1 MGNKIVKPGQP
12 CPVHGGG
19 DSVAIYEDASAHCFN
34 GDCNKHWPP
43 GSYNFDED
51 RFYNKE
57 ELDKKK
63 RKKWDEEDDGLDDDD
78 DENIDIS
85 AYVDND
91 DEGTTPKKHTS
102 TKSRKKRGIEPKPQD
117 IVNQIFDRYETDRYK
132 YRNVSEAVIDFYRC
146 RISYNTDGTQ
156 KAVYYAYNLDSNLH
170 PQAYKKRVLPKDFSE
185 GSVGKVIGT
194 FGRGLFNGGRRLV
207 ITEGEDDALVIQEAY
222 FQKYG
227 RMYPVQSLRSS
238 TGVKDLIEEREE
250 MRKFDEIILWLDN
263 DAPGEKAMKE
273 AAKILGYDKV
283 KVVKCGY
290 KDAGDV
296 AREEG
301 IHKILGYIW
310 DAVDY
315 SPAGILNGADLWERV
330 VNYNEKPSISYPAF
344 MAGLNDKLGGMRF
357 GEITLWTSGTGSGK
371 STLMREIMYHLSQI
385 ARLIEVGED
394 FFDTENYQKLIEM
407 CPTMKDYEWDQT
419 PKIGVVTLEE
429 SPEETARKLAGMA
442 INRNPAAEDIPIED
456 LKPGF
461 DDVFGDGNVL
471 VLDHQGSIDDGSIMD
486 HLEYMCLKGCKWIFV
501 DHITILV
508 SEGMDGLSGNEAID
522 KIMNDLLRL
531 VKKYDVWIGLISH
544 LRKTPNDKK
553 SFEEGKIPSLDDI
566 KGSGSIKQIAFDVIG
581 FARNQASDNEEER
594 NTVNTKVLKCRY
606 TGKTG
611 PSGAFLYDFET
622 GRMQVGNDEFMKEG
636 EFEVV

>member
-1 MGNKIVKPGQP
+1 MPSKIVLPKQP
-12 CPVHGGG
+12 CPVHGGS
-19 DSVAIYEDASAHCFN
+19 DSVAVYDDGSAHCFN
-34 GDCNKHWPP
+34 GECNHHWRP
-43 GSYNFDED
+43 GSYDFDTD
-51 RFYNKE
+51 TFI
-57 ELDKKK
+57 DPKK
-63 RKKWDEEDDGLDDDD
+63 RKHDDGLSDD
-78 DENIDIS
+78 DEDDD
-85 AYVDND
+85 VDMSQFIEE
-91 DEGTTPKKHTS
+91 DEDEAPRRKTT
-102 TKSRKKRGIEPKPQD
+102 TKRTTARRGKAVEPNPQEV
-117 IVNQIFDRYETDRYK
+117 VNKIFDGYEADKYK
-132 YRNVSEAVIDFYRC
+132 YRGVSEAVVDFYRC
-146 RISYNTDGTQ
+146 RISYNNDGTQ
-156 KAVYYAYNLDSNLH
+156 KAIYYAYNLDENLH
-170 PQAYKKRVLPKDFSE
+170 PQGYKKRILPKDFSE
-185 GSVGKVIGT
+185 GAVGKVSGT
-194 FGRGLFNGGRRLV
+194 FGRGLFSGGKRL
-207 ITEGEDDALVIQEAY
+207 ILTEGEDDTFVIQEAY
-222 FQKYG
+222 YRKYG

-238 TGVKDLIEEREE
+238 TGVKDLVEEREE
-250 MRKFDEIILWLDN
+250 MRKFKEIILWLDN
-263 DAPGEKAMKE
+263 DSAGEKALKE

-301 IHKILGYIW
+301 IERVLGYIY
-310 DAVDY
+310 DATEY
-315 SPAGILNGADLWERV
+315 SPAAILNGKDLWERV
-330 VNYNEKPSISYPAF
+330 VNYNKKPSISYPAF
-344 MAGLNDKLGGMRF
+344 MAGLNEKLGGMRF

-385 ARLIEVGED
+385 AKLITAGEE
-394 FFDTENYQKLIEM
+394 FFETENYKKLIEL
-407 CPTMKDYEWDQT
+407 CPSMENYEWEQT
-419 PKIGVVTLEE
+419 PRIGVVTLEE

-442 INRNPAAEDIPIED
+442 INRNPAAEEIDIDD

-522 KIMNDLLRL
+522 KIMNDLLKL

-544 LRKTPNDKK
+544 LRKTPNDKV

-581 FARNQASDNEEER
+581 FARNQASNDEDER

-611 PSGAFLYDFET
+611 PSGAFLYDFMT
-622 GRMQVGNDEFMKEG
+622 GRMQKGDDSFMTEKG
-636 EFEVV
+636 AFEVV